1 MAGAEIKISQ
11 MGAAAS
17 INDSAVTPIVDSGST
32 VKATMAQV
40 KDYIAG
46 GLANLKTTVKTSI
59 VGAINEVFDMAVD
72 NRDLEVTKSAVS
84 SLPTTITAA
93 EITSDMIVK
102 QGDISLSN
110 GSAMVGEWTITT
122 TSGSVTISG
131 SISGTTDITLY
142 LSIPRTPA

>member
-1 MAGAEIKISQ
+1 MADIKISQ
-11 MGAAAS
+11 LGAAAS
-17 INDSAVTPIVDSGST
+17 ISDSQITPVVDNGST
-32 VKATMAQV
+32 VKATMAQI
-40 KDYIAG
+40 KDFVAG

-84 SLPTTITAA
+84 SLPATITAA

-142 LSIPRTPA
+142 LSTPRTPA

>member
-1 MAGAEIKISQ
+1 MADIKISQ
-11 MGAAAS
+11 LGAAAS
-17 INDSAVTPIVDSGST
+17 ISDSQETPVVDNGST
-32 VKATMAQV
+32 VKATMAQI
-40 KDYIAG
+40 KDFVAG

-102 QGDISLSN
+102 QRDISLSN
-110 GSAMVGEWTITT
+110 GSAMIGEWTITT

-131 SISGTTDITLY
+131 SINGTTDITLY

>member
-1 MAGAEIKISQ
+1 MADIKISQ
-11 MGAAAS
+11 LGAAAS
-17 INDSAVTPIVDSGST
+17 ISDSQETPVVDNGST
-32 VKATMAQV
+32 VKATMAQI
-40 KDYIAG
+40 KDFVAG

-110 GSAMVGEWTITT
+110 NSAMVGEWTITT

-131 SISGTTDITLY
+131 SRSGTTDITLY
-142 LSIPRTPA
+142 LSTPRTPA

>member
-1 MAGAEIKISQ
+1 MADIKISQ
-11 MGAAAS
+11 LGAAAS
-17 INDSAVTPIVDSGST
+17 ISDSQETPVVDNGST
-32 VKATMAQV
+32 VKATMAQI
-40 KDYIAG
+40 KDFVAG

-131 SISGTTDITLY
+131 SINGTTDITLY

>member
-1 MAGAEIKISQ
+1 MADIKISQ
-11 MGAAAS
+11 LGAAAS
-17 INDSAVTPIVDSGST
+17 ISDSQETPVVDNGST
-32 VKATMAQV
+32 VKATMAQI
-40 KDYIAG
+40 KDYVAG

-131 SISGTTDITLY
+131 SINGTTDITLY

>member
-17 INDSAVTPIVDSGST
+17 INDNAVTPIVDSGST
-32 VKATMAQV
+32 VKATMAQI
-40 KDYIAG
+40 KDYVAG

-131 SISGTTDITLY
+131 TISGTTDITLY
-142 LSIPRTPA
+142 LSTPRTPA

>member
-1 MAGAEIKISQ
+1 MADIKISQ
-11 MGAAAS
+11 LGAAAS
-17 INDSAVTPIVDSGST
+17 ISDSQITPVVDNGST
-32 VKATMAQV
+32 VKATMAQI
-40 KDYIAG
+40 KDFVAG

-84 SLPTTITAA
+84 SLPATITAA

-131 SISGTTDITLY
+131 SISETTDITLY
-142 LSIPRTPA
+142 LSTPRTPA

>member
-1 MAGAEIKISQ
+1 MADIKISQ
-11 MGAAAS
+11 LGAAAS
-17 INDSAVTPIVDSGST
+17 ISDSQETPVVDNGST
-32 VKATMAQV
+32 IKATMAQI
-40 KDYIAG
+40 KDYVAG

-102 QGDISLSN
+102 QGNISLSN
-110 GSAMVGEWTITT
+110 GFAMIGDWNITT

>member
-1 MAGAEIKISQ
+1 MADIKISQ
-11 MGAAAS
+11 LGAAAS
-17 INDSAVTPIVDSGST
+17 ISDSQETPVVDNGST
-32 VKATMAQV
+32 VKATMAQI
-40 KDYIAG
+40 KDFVAG

-131 SISGTTDITLY
+131 SISGATDITLY

>member
-1 MAGAEIKISQ
+1 MADIKISQ
-11 MGAAAS
+11 LGAAAS
-17 INDSAVTPIVDSGST
+17 ISDSQETPVVDNGST
-32 VKATMAQV
+32 VKATMAQI
-40 KDYIAG
+40 KDFVAG

-110 GSAMVGEWTITT
+110 NSAMVGEWTITT

-142 LSIPRTPA
+142 LSTPRTPA

>member
-1 MAGAEIKISQ
+1 MADIKISQ
-11 MGAAAS
+11 LGAAAS
-17 INDSAVTPIVDSGST
+17 VGDSQVIPVVDSGST
-32 VKATMAQV
+32 VKVTMAQI
-40 KDYIAG
+40 KDFVAG

-59 VGAINEVFDMAVD
+59 VGAINEVFDMAID

>member
-1 MAGAEIKISQ
+1 MADIKISQ
-11 MGAAAS
+11 LGAAAS
-17 INDSAVTPIVDSGST
+17 ISDSQEIPVVDNGST
-32 VKATMAQV
+32 VKATMAQI
-40 KDYIAG
+40 KDFVAG

-59 VGAINEVFDMAVD
+59 VGAINEIFDMAVD

-110 GSAMVGEWTITT
+110 VSAMVGEWTITT

-142 LSIPRTPA
+142 LSTPRTPA

>member
-1 MAGAEIKISQ
+1 MADIKISQ
-11 MGAAAS
+11 LGAAAS
-17 INDSAVTPIVDSGST
+17 ISDSQETPVVDNGST
-32 VKATMAQV
+32 VKATMAQI
-40 KDYIAG
+40 KDYVAG

-131 SISGTTDITLY
+131 TISGTTDITLY
-142 LSIPRTPA
+142 LSTPRTPA

>member
-1 MAGAEIKISQ
+1 MADIKISQ
-11 MGAAAS
+11 LGAAAS
-17 INDSAVTPIVDSGST
+17 ISDSQITPVVDNGST
-32 VKATMAQV
+32 VKATMAQI
-40 KDYIAG
+40 KDFVVG

-84 SLPTTITAA
+84 SLPATITAA

-110 GSAMVGEWTITT
+110 NSAMVGEWTITT

-142 LSIPRTPA
+142 LSTPRTPA

>member
-1 MAGAEIKISQ
+1 MADIKISQ
-11 MGAAAS
+11 LGAAAS
-17 INDSAVTPIVDSGST
+17 ISDSQETPVVDNGST
-32 VKATMAQV
+32 VKATMAQI
-40 KDYIAG
+40 KDFVAG

-131 SISGTTDITLY
+131 TISGTTDITLY

>member
-1 MAGAEIKISQ
+1 MADIKISQ
-11 MGAAAS
+11 LGAAAS
-17 INDSAVTPIVDSGST
+17 ISDSQETPVVDNGST
-32 VKATMAQV
+32 VKATMAQI
-40 KDYIAG
+40 KDFVAG

-110 GSAMVGEWTITT
+110 NSAMVGEWTITT

>member
-1 MAGAEIKISQ
+1 MADIKISQ
-11 MGAAAS
+11 LGAAAS
-17 INDSAVTPIVDSGST
+17 ISDSQETPVVDNGST
-32 VKATMAQV
+32 VKATMAQI
-40 KDYIAG
+40 KDFVAG

-84 SLPTTITAA
+84 SLPATITAA

-110 GSAMVGEWTITT
+110 GSAMVGDWNITT

-142 LSIPRTPA
+142 LSTPRTPA